1 MANSERAGIKR
12 YRISGGVA
20 GLVGLGLCLLFA
32 ACRPPTPRDPGTV
45 APQSD
50 EAIKQGVNIALA
62 KNADFNTCRGSL
74 DQVNTYLSRQPDG
87 GQVPPLSAEERNR
100 LRQRFGL
107 NDDELAEV
115 ESRTFTRLDAHYLD
129 LCLLLREVVRSLEL
143 KPPASL
149 EQAKAAFGW
158 VVRQVRLRAGEGDPV
173 PPIVALRR
181 GWGTAQERSLVFL
194 TLLLQLRIPGCMLA
208 YSNGESSRPPYRYWI
223 PGALVNKQIYL
234 FDTRLGLPLPGPK
247 GEGIVTLAQVQ
258 SAEGGEIFRQLAPEP
273 KHAYDVTPAQV
284 KNLEVHVA
292 CSLSALAPRMRFLQT
307 EFFEPNTVSLAAD
320 ASILEQFEAAVR
332 GQAAI
337 RTWWP
342 ATRALRHFVPVEEG
356 GDERGGHA
364 GLGSRQARA
373 EAELVPMHVVPPRI
387 MALPGDLRNKVVVGM
402 FSPPFRS
409 LYLQPRGPRDLLL
422 RGRFD
427 EASRD
432 LVPLWEDLHVP
443 PLGEQEKANLDKQ
456 VEEWCR
462 LAIHV
467 NGELIKAEDAAGSR
481 GARDEELQAA
491 KTRMDEVWKT
501 GQAPLTLLM
510 RTATAEPLG
519 SEVTYQLALCKHEQA
534 ERAQDR
540 LLRSAGPAAVEA
552 AETARAAWRDAAY
565 WWAKYEDSHA
575 VTAETALA
583 RLRLVRQLHN
593 AAHPE
598 QAGPRV
604 EYLSRDLSTAVSARI
619 LHVRALDHLGERD
632 RAVALLDGFV
642 RELHSLEEHSEGL
655 FSLLEQPDQRGSVLW
670 LLAGASY
677 RMKQLRPH

>member
-1 MANSERAGIKR
+1 M
-12 YRISGGVA
+12 
-20 GLVGLGLCLLFA
+20 
-32 ACRPPTPRDPGTV
+32 PRDPGAV
-45 APQSD
+45 DPHSD
-50 EAIKQGVNIALA
+50 EAVKQVVNDALA

-74 DQVNTYLSRQPDG
+74 DQVNTYLSRQSDG
-87 GQVPPLSAEERNR
+87 SLVPALSAEERQR

-129 LCLLLREVVRSLEL
+129 LCLLLRDVIRSLDL

-149 EQAKAAFGW
+149 EQAQAAFGW
-158 VVRQVRLRAGEGDPV
+158 VVRQVRLRAGEGEPL
-173 PPIVALRR
+173 PPAIVLHR
-181 GWGTAQERSLVFL
+181 GWGTAQERALVFL
-194 TLLLQLRIPGCMLA
+194 TLLHQLRIPGCMLA
-208 YSNGESSRPPYRYWI
+208 YSTGEPGNPPYRYWV
-223 PGALVNKQIYL
+223 PGALVNKHIYL
-234 FDTRLGLPLPGPK
+234 FDTRLGLPLPGPN
-247 GEGIVTLAQVQ
+247 GEGILTLSQVQ
-258 SAEGGEIFRQLAPEP
+258 SAEGGELLRQLAPEP
-273 KHAYDVTPAQV
+273 KHPYDVTPAQV

-292 CSLSALAPRMRFLQT
+292 CPLSALAPRMRFLQT
-307 EFFEPNTVSLAAD
+307 DILESNTISLAAD
-320 ASILEQFEAAVR
+320 ARILEQFEDAVR
-332 GQAAI
+332 GQAAVQ
-337 RTWWP
+337 TWWP
-342 ATRALRHFVPVEEG
+342 ATRALRRFVPVEEG

-387 MALPGDLRNKVVVGM
+387 MALPGDLRSKLVM
-402 FSPPFRS
+402 ALFSQPFRS

-432 LVPLWEDLHVP
+432 LVPLWEELHVP

-456 VEEWCR
+456 VAEWCK

-491 KTRMDEVWKT
+491 KSRMDEVWKT

-540 LLRSAGPAAVEA
+540 LLRSAGPAAGEA
-552 AETARAAWRDAAY
+552 AEAARIAWKDAAY
-565 WWAKYEDSHA
+565 WWAKYDDSHA
-575 VTAETALA
+575 VTADTALA
-583 RLRLVRQLHN
+583 RLRQAREFQN

-598 QAGPRV
+598 QAGPRL

-619 LHVRALDHLGERD
+619 LHVRALDYLGERD
-632 RAVALLDGFV
+632 RAAGLLDGFA
-642 RELHSLEEHSEGL
+642 RELRSLEENPDDL
-655 FSLLEQPDQRGSVLW
+655 LSLLEQPDQRGSVLW
-670 LLAGASY
+670 LLAGVSY
-677 RMKQLRPH
+677 RIKQLRPH